1 MREKVLFIAKPNI
14 YTKNIFLEL
23 IEYFN
28 VQLSN
33 VNENMVKEALELFY
47 PEVIILFRETQ
58 GTSEENI
65 IKNMCKTNKYKNTV
79 IIVMGDKM
87 EGLEEYDIKYVNKAI
102 NSNDLKN
109 MIVNSLYEIKCKK
122 STNEDKKHILVVDD
136 YSVTLRSMKLMLQ
149 DKYRI
154 SIANSIETTK
164 SSLEREIP
172 DLVLLD
178 YDMPE
183 YDGKAILKM
192 IREDEK
198 TKDLP
203 VVFLSAIDDF
213 DKITDVMELK
223 PQGYILKSSSKQRIL
238 TEIEY
243 CFYEI
248 G

>member
-1 MREKVLFIAKPNI
+1 
-14 YTKNIFLEL
+14 
-23 IEYFN
+23 
-28 VQLSN
+28 
-33 VNENMVKEALELFY
+33 
-47 PEVIILFRETQ
+47 
-58 GTSEENI
+58 
-65 IKNMCKTNKYKNTV
+65 
-79 IIVMGDKM
+79 
-87 EGLEEYDIKYVNKAI
+87 
-102 NSNDLKN
+102 
-109 MIVNSLYEIKCKK
+109 
-122 STNEDKKHILVVDD
+122 
-136 YSVTLRSMKLMLQ
+136 
-149 DKYRI
+149 
-154 SIANSIETTK
+154 
-164 SSLEREIP
+164 
-172 DLVLLD
+172 
-178 YDMPE
+178 MPE

>member
-1 MREKVLFIAKPNI
+1 M
-14 YTKNIFLEL
+14 
-23 IEYFN
+23 
-28 VQLSN
+28 
-33 VNENMVKEALELFY
+33 
-47 PEVIILFRETQ
+47 
-58 GTSEENI
+58 
-65 IKNMCKTNKYKNTV
+65 
-79 IIVMGDKM
+79 
-87 EGLEEYDIKYVNKAI
+87 
-102 NSNDLKN
+102 
-109 MIVNSLYEIKCKK
+109 NSLYEIKCKK
-122 STNEDKKHILVVDD
+122 STNEEKRHILIVDD
-136 YSVTLRSMKLMLQ
+136 YGVTLRSMKLMLQ